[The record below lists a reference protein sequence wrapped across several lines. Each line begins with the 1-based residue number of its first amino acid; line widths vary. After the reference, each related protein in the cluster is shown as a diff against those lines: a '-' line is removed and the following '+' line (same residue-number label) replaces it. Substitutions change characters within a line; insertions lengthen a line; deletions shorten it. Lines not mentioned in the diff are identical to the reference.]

1 MLSWRWPRLGYLWGA
16 LALWLVGCLLGGA
29 YGLPVKAWQWLPLC
43 LLVPAIAAQVEDKR
57 AALALFAVLGAL
69 VWWQGL
75 ASVLASEPRIWLALL
90 PAIAWFGWTGWRGD
104 SDEGLG
110 FALGFI
116 WLALVIGIDGS
127 LLIAQLAGALAAFAG
142 FRALLG
148 AFAGIKVAPAANARV
163 ERVNDNPRACTSN
176 WWAMEKSAAPVPPRL
191 GAVNTPVSKAPK
203 MPPTPW
209 MPNTSSVSSAPS
221 IRLRPPIPHRQTK
234 PAKPPMAMEPIGPT
248 LPQAGVMAT
257 KPATAPDAA
266 PSIEALPLCKASPML
281 QVNTAAEVAN
291 RVFTNARAAPPL
303 ASKLEPAL
311 KPNQPTH
318 SRDAPTMVKVRLC
331 GAMDSLP

>member
-1 MLSWRWPRLGYLWGA
+1 MGAALLLQTLAAPLGAALLSWRWPRLGYLWGA

-148 AFAGIKVAPAANARV
+148 AFAGIKVAPAALA
-163 ERVNDNPRACTSN
+163 
-176 WWAMEKSAAPVPPRL
+176 L
-191 GAVNTPVSKAPK
+191 
-203 MPPTPW
+203 
-209 MPNTSSVSSAPS
+209 
-221 IRLRPPIPHRQTK
+221 
-234 PAKPPMAMEPIGPT
+234 
-248 LPQAGVMAT
+248 
-257 KPATAPDAA
+257 
-266 PSIEALPLCKASPML
+266 ALPFVQMLAWQYVEVPLVVLLPVWLLPLLEWALRKRPGLSRWGLLILVGVIGAGLSLWWVWPEASL
-281 QVNTAAEVAN
+281 Y
-291 RVFTNARAAPPL
+291 
-303 ASKLEPAL
+303 
-311 KPNQPTH
+311 
-318 SRDAPTMVKVRLC
+318 
-331 GAMDSLP
+331 